1 MLSIADALER
11 IKGRVTDAVP
21 EELVRRLS
29 GLAFSDAAYCQARAR
44 LPLEL
49 LQRLQR
55 AVTDG
60 LRRDGDER
68 PDARWL
74 GRRVFLLDGSS
85 FSMPDTPELRERFG
99 RPSGQ
104 AEGCGFPVAHLMALF
119 DARRGYLLRALA
131 QPLYTHDMSQAAAL
145 HGALRAG
152 DVLVGDRAF
161 GSYAHLALCRGRGV
175 HAVSRAHQRR
185 LSATS

>member
-21 EELVRRLS
+21 EELVRRLSHEAGHRWRDRDLGPVVTTHLFLQQVLHGNTAVAHLRRLS

-74 GRRVFLLDGSS
+74 GRRVFLLDGSA
-85 FSMPDTPELRERFG
+85 FS
-99 RPSGQ
+99 
-104 AEGCGFPVAHLMALF
+104 
-119 DARRGYLLRALA
+119 
-131 QPLYTHDMSQAAAL
+131 
-145 HGALRAG
+145 
-152 DVLVGDRAF
+152 
-161 GSYAHLALCRGRGV
+161 
-175 HAVSRAHQRR
+175 
-185 LSATS
+185 